1 LILKPTQSIKL
12 RVYGLVLVLTRYYVV
27 VGELVV
33 AVVAFLEL
41 VVGVVQHLP
50 LHRLEGEEQYN

>member
-1 LILKPTQSIKL
+1 M
-12 RVYGLVLVLTRYYVV
+12 LTRYYVV